1 MTPRLSS
8 LDREPALANLVAS
21 VHAALPLPEL
31 RRLLHEAGASFDL
44 RYRGGEPVRLLVS
57 ERAAFMDL
65 IVDAV
70 WRRFPGM
77 TGSPCSPWAATAA
90 VSCTPL
96 RHRCPDPHQPAQPQ
110 RYAEN
115 VSAFIA
121 ALWDLQLKVGHS
133 VRTLGECKAAAR
145 ADITVATNLM
155 ETRTIAGNARIER
168 EMQERT
174 SPSRIW
180 PSAQFFRAKRDEQRE
195 RHERHGNTEY
205 NLEPNI
211 KEAPGG
217 LRDIQ
222 TIHWM
227 ALRHFGVR
235 SLESSPMA
243 TCSRARNS
251 SSCARP
257 RNSSGGCATGC
268 T

>member
-70 WRRFPGM
+70 WRRFP
-77 TGSPCSPWAATAA
+77 WDDRVALLA
-90 VSCTPL
+90 VGGYGRGEL
-96 RHRCPDPHQPAQPQ
+96 HPHSDIDVLILTSRRSPQ

-180 PSAQFFRAKRDEQRE
+180 PSA
-195 RHERHGNTEY
+195 
-205 NLEPNI
+205 
-211 KEAPGG
+211 
-217 LRDIQ
+217 
-222 TIHWM
+222 
-227 ALRHFGVR
+227 
-235 SLESSPMA
+235 
-243 TCSRARNS
+243 
-251 SSCARP
+251 
-257 RNSSGGCATGC
+257 
-268 T
+268 